1 MYGNKKSRT
10 TSYRPQANGQCE
22 RFNCTMHDLLRTL
35 PNDSTKQWPVHLPEV
50 IYAYNTTP
58 HKSTG
63 FTPYYLLFGRD
74 PRLPIDSML
83 GTAEPS
89 SDTPECISVHQQ
101 RIQEAYEVARKHL
114 NQAAEKRKR
123 YADRNARDLPL
134 KLGARV
140 YYKQRGIRGRSKI
153 QNVYRTEIYK
163 VIAKMEA
170 KDVYKI
176 EPADGFG
183 TPRWV
188 SRAELK
194 PCPVSSLAHPKEL
207 VPNISTE
214 RKPNGHDLSSSDE
227 EQLLVRPS
235 PSIPDTEELDRDNPS
250 TDDELQSSGSSS
262 EEELGKVVPLRRT
275 SRSTAGKHSNIF
287 SYFFY
292 RSSKLRGEW
301 M

>member
-1 MYGNKKSRT
+1 
-10 TSYRPQANGQCE
+10 
-22 RFNCTMHDLLRTL
+22 
-35 PNDSTKQWPVHLPEV
+35 
-50 IYAYNTTP
+50 
-58 HKSTG
+58 
-63 FTPYYLLFGRD
+63 
-74 PRLPIDSML
+74 ML

-89 SDTPECISVHQQ
+89 SDTPDWISVHQQ

-140 YYKQRGIRGRSKI
+140 YYKQRGIKGRSKI

-188 SRAELK
+188 NRAELK
-194 PCPVSSLAHPKEL
+194 PCPTPVSSTAHSKEL
-207 VPNISTE
+207 VPNISIE
-214 RKPNGHDLSSSDE
+214 RKPDDHDLSSSDE
-227 EQLLVRPS
+227 EQLLVGPS
-235 PSIPDTEELDRDNPS
+235 PSVPDTDELDRDNPS
-250 TDDELQSSGSSS
+250 TDDQLQISDSSS

-287 SYFFY
+287 HEP
-292 RSSKLRGEW
+292 RSSSYV
-301 M
+301 